1 VIGVESCEE
10 VYDLS
15 FCFALLRVDL
25 GVLVLARDWPADS
38 PKGRFLFQARKLR
51 CPFWAPTFVDSLNW
65 KTSNTERKRQR
76 GYRREWVGRWWKPFQ
91 RRSHAWGWK
100 PDDMKE
106 NDHNQ

>member
-38 PKGRFLFQARKLR
+38 PKGRFLPGA
-51 CPFWAPTFVDSLNW
+51 
-65 KTSNTERKRQR
+65 KTSLSIL
-76 GYRREWVGRWWKPFQ
+76 GSPVRRFIKGKNFQHGAEKTYVATGGTGSAGWWRPFQ

-100 PDDMKE
+100 QDHMKE
-106 NDHNQ
+106 NDYNQ